1 MTKPMLTLLIFVNWP
16 MMGFQLF
23 SGYSHMFLNVL
34 YTFSDVIK
42 SSHGAF
48 MCLQMI
54 KLVKLVMVGS
64 NRLFL
69 QTLIVWLW
77 KMENDQVQT
86 NIRYKQERKKALFFL
101 STWARLPARGQVGC
115 YCRLL
120 TAIRLTKIRSQ
131 PSSLFFLLAS
141 LSFLFLHLWLELE

>member
-1 MTKPMLTLLIFVNWP
+1 MNKSSQYWLIMAEPMLMLLIFVNWP

-23 SGYSHMFLNVL
+23 SGYSQMFLDVL
-34 YTFSDVIK
+34 YTFSDVFR
-42 SSHGAF
+42 SSQDAF
-48 MCLQMI
+48 MCSKMI
-54 KLVKLVMVGS
+54 KLVKLVVVCS

-77 KMENDQVQT
+77 NIENDQVQT
-86 NIRYKQERKKALFFL
+86 NIRCKERRHSFG
-101 STWARLPARGQVGC
+101 STWTRLPARGQVGC

-141 LSFLFLHLWLELE
+141 LSFSLF